1 MTQDEVALVVRQV
14 LAAERAE
21 HKENLDETVL
31 RTISAILT
39 SFGINEDEQKDVRL
53 DFQHLRRSRKAY
65 DLIQTTGVKAAIGLI
80 VTSIL
85 TTLYLGIQALLH
97 R

>member
-1 MTQDEVALVVRQV
+1 MTNDEIAQVVRQV

-21 HKENLDETVL
+21 NKDHLDETVL
-31 RTISAILT
+31 KTIASILT
-39 SFGINEDEQKDVRL
+39 SFGINEDEQKDIRL

-65 DLIQTTGVKAAIGLI
+65 DLIQTTGVKAAIGL
-80 VTSIL
+80 VVASIL
-85 TTLYLGIQALLH
+85 TTLWLGVQALLH